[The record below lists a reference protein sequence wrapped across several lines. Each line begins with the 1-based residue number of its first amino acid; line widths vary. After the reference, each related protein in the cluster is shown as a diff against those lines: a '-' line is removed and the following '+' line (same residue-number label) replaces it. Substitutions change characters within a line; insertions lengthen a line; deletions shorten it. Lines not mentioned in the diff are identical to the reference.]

1 MTKLK
6 KALLTTAIVVV
17 SLVALV
23 IIFISPIAKWAI
35 QKYDAKYSGREITLS
50 WAYVNPFTGSIRLND
65 LKIYEA
71 KSDSIFFSANNV
83 TANFAMLKLFAKT
96 YEISEVT
103 LNKPRGII
111 IQNKKEFNFNDLIE
125 RFTPKEKRDSTK
137 APVHFNILDIK
148 IKDGEFH
155 YREEQIPVN
164 YFIKNVNIEST
175 GKRWDADTIA
185 AEFSLLPGIGSGD
198 MKGDLTINLENRDFR
213 FAVVTHKFDLGIIQQ
228 YLNDLSNF
236 GSFRANLDADIKA
249 SGNLLD
255 KEDLTLSGL
264 IGVNDFHFGKTP
276 KEDFAAFDKLDLAI
290 IEVSPKKKVYLI
302 DSISLNHPYFKYERY
317 DHLDNLQN
325 MFGRKGSNITAAAAD
340 KSEFNLIIEIARYV
354 KILARNFFKSDYKIN
369 RLGVY
374 KGDIKFN
381 DFSTTE
387 KFAIELNPLTVIA
400 DSIDKKNKR
409 VNVDL
414 TATVL
419 PFGKIS
425 ASLSINPKDSSDF
438 DLNYHLQNLPL
449 ALFNPYVISFTS
461 YPLDRGTLEFRGKWN
476 VRNGMIQS
484 ENRLTLIDPRVSKR
498 IKNKDTKWIPVPLI
512 MAFVREQGNVIDYQ
526 IPITGDLKDPKL
538 NLWDV
543 IGDVVGNIFIKPVT
557 IPYRTEVKNTEAEIE
572 KTLSLKWQTR
582 SSSLLPSQEK
592 FIDKITGFL
601 KKNSEASVIIHPQ
614 QYKLKE
620 TEYILFYEAKKKYY
634 ILSNDLNAESFSKED
649 SLKTDKMSV
658 KDSLFVHFL
667 KEQTNDSLLFTIQEK
682 CNLLID
688 SADVNSK
695 FIELNKHRE
704 EVFTSLFVKAGVEK
718 QLKIATGKNLVPYNG
733 FSFYII
739 EFKGELPLALVEA
752 YSKMNEL
759 NDEVPRKRFKKERK
773 EIKH

>member
-6 KALLTTAIVVV
+6 KTLLTTAIIVV
-17 SLVALV
+17 SSIALI
-23 IIFISPIAKWAI
+23 IIFISPIAKYLV
-35 QKYDAKYSGREITLS
+35 QKYDVKYLGREITLS
-50 WAYVNPFTGSIRLND
+50 WSYVNPFTGSIHLSD
-65 LKIYEA
+65 LKIYEEN
-71 KSDSIFFSANNV
+71 SDSIFFSANGV

-96 YEISEVT
+96 YEISEIT
-103 LNKPRGII
+103 LNSPRGII
-111 IQNKKEFNFNDLIE
+111 IQNKKDLNFNDLIE

-148 IKDGEFH
+148 ITDGEFH
-155 YREEQIPVN
+155 YREEQIPIN

-175 GKRWDADTIA
+175 GNHWNTDTIA
-185 AEFSLLPGIGSGD
+185 ATFSLLSGTGGGD
-198 MKGDLTINLENRDFR
+198 MKGDLTINLKNRDFR
-213 FAVVTHKFDLGIIQQ
+213 FAVVAEKFDLSIIQQ

-249 SGNLLD
+249 SGNFLD
-255 KEDLTLSGL
+255 KEDLTMSGI
-264 IGVNDFHFGKTP
+264 IGVNDLHLGKTP
-276 KEDFAAFDKLDLAI
+276 DEDFAAFDKLDFAI
-290 IEVSPKKKVYLI
+290 IEVSPKEKVYLI

-317 DHLDNLQN
+317 DYLDNLQN
-325 MFGRKGSNITAAAAD
+325 MFGRKGSNISAAAAD
-340 KSEFNLIIEIARYV
+340 KAEFNLIIEIARYV
-354 KILARNFFKSDYKIN
+354 RVLARNFFKSDYKIN
-369 RLGVY
+369 RLAIY
-374 KGDIKFN
+374 KADIKFN

-414 TATVL
+414 TAAVL
-419 PFGKIS
+419 PFGKIT

-438 DLNYHLQNLPL
+438 DLNYHLQKMPL
-449 ALFNPYVISFTS
+449 ALFNPYIISYTS
-461 YPLDRGTLEFRGKWN
+461 YPLDRGTLELRGKWN
-476 VRNGMIQS
+476 VRNGTIDS

-498 IKNKDTKWIPVPLI
+498 IKNRDTKWIPVPLI

-526 IPITGDLKDPKL
+526 IPIKGDLKDPKL

-557 IPYRTEVKNTEAEIE
+557 IPYRTEVKNIETEIE
-572 KTLSLKWQTR
+572 KSLSVKWQTR

-592 FIDKITGFL
+592 FIDKIAAFL
-601 KKNSEASVIIHPQ
+601 KNNPEASVTVIPQ

-620 TEYILFYEAKKKYY
+620 TEYILFYEAKKHYY
-634 ILSNDLNAESFSKED
+634 MLSNGIDAQSFKEED

-667 KEQTNDSLLFTIQEK
+667 KMQTKDSMLFTIQEK

-688 SADVNSK
+688 SADVINK
-695 FIELNKHRE
+695 FTKLNKQRE
-704 EVFTSLFVKAGVEK
+704 HVFMQIFKEADVQKQVKITA
-718 QLKIATGKNLVPYNG
+718 GKNLVPYNG
-733 FSFYII
+733 FSFYLI
-739 EFKGELPLALVEA
+739 EFNGELPTTLVDA
-752 YSKMNEL
+752 YSKMSEL
-759 NDEVPRKRFKKERK
+759 NDEAPRKRFKKERK